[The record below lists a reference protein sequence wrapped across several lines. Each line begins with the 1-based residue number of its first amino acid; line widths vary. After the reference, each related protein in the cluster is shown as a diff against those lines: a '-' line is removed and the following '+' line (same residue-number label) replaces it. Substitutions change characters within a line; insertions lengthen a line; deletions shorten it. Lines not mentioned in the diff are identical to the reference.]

1 MLVLYERRITMTKV
15 YPAVIHKEDDG
26 LWLEF
31 PDLSGCF
38 TQGDNLEEL
47 MEHAEEALGAFLA
60 VKLESGEKLPTPSEI
75 SEITKD
81 DNAITTYITVDVNK
95 YHRDTK
101 AVKKMLSIP
110 AWLAQEA
117 EKRNY
122 SLSKIL
128 QDALIEKIDVA

>member
-1 MLVLYERRITMTKV
+1 MIKV
-15 YPAVIHKEDDG
+15 YPAVIHNDDDG

-31 PDLSGCF
+31 PDLQGCY
-38 TQGDNLEEL
+38 TQGDCIEEL
-47 MEHAEEALGAFLA
+47 MENAEESLGTFLA
-60 VKLESGEKLPTPSEI
+60 VKLEYGDLIPKASDINDIQQAERC
-75 SEITKD
+75 TK
-81 DNAITTYITVDVNK
+81 TYVSVDVNK

-122 SLSKIL
+122 SLSKVL
-128 QDALIEKIDVA
+128 QEALMEKIDIA